1 MMCVE
6 SRAKKLLNA
15 CVHFAVHVKSSFS
28 HVHTTPQP
36 CRQSTKLESM
46 TTSIRTKVLV
56 KFGAPQMMCVESR
69 AKKLLNACVH
79 SLPYM

>member
-1 MMCVE
+1 MMCVQ

-46 TTSIRTKVLV
+46 SISIKTKAL
-56 KFGAPQMMCVESR
+56 SR
-69 AKKLLNACVH
+69 YNIMYMYMYVH
-79 SLPYM
+79 NHSHPMITV

>member
-1 MMCVE
+1 MMCIE

-46 TTSIRTKVLV
+46 TISIKTKVLV
-56 KFGAPQMMCVESR
+56 KFGAP
-69 AKKLLNACVH
+69 
-79 SLPYM
+79 